1 MGRTMIDF
9 PFVLK
14 RNREKTNILLEVGTE
29 TVKALLFKEHGQKIE
44 ALTSACEYFDR
55 YGVFDSRDFEGDV
68 FKKAISR
75 AIQKLGANSEKS
87 VILGLPADILKAR
100 VVCQNL
106 KRLRSK
112 ENITEREAK
121 QIYGQAIE
129 KAKKNITQIFNQQS
143 GILPSDIQ
151 FINLKILEIRVDGYR
166 VPSLL
171 KYDGQ
176 DLNFRILATFL
187 PRHYLEKIKAIV
199 ESMDLKMGEVRQEA
213 EGLNLFF
220 KEKSDAIFL
229 DIGGTISQ
237 IFMVRNGILEK
248 IDEFPLAGQ
257 IFSKAI
263 SEKLGLREA
272 EARIL
277 KERYSKG
284 ELSKES
290 LDRIKDILGFACQV
304 WFKNLELKLKEMS
317 KGFLFPLD
325 IVIFGGG
332 SQLPDIKDILKKGEW
347 NKSLTGGLRATILD
361 NPQETPLFLIAYAA
375 LQR

>member
-1 MGRTMIDF
+1 MIDF